1 MVVLYVD
8 YVGIAYESESD
19 LNTLLTNLA
28 EGRGLQFTKEG
39 TFTDFLGIKFVK
51 DPVKNTVT
59 LTQRGLIQ
67 KIIDATGM
75 QDCNPNWTPA
85 TQLTLGID
93 PDGDPYDKQW
103 SYPSIVGMLLYLSTN
118 TLHTRP
124 DISFAVSQV
133 ASFNHNPKKSHA
145 LAIKTIVR
153 YLHRTSD
160 KGTIVTPTGEI
171 LSIATFTPM
180 SQDFMAATPII
191 LQRVRSL
198 GQDTLSP

>member
-8 YVGIAYESESD
+8 DVGIAYESESD

-28 EGRGLQFTKEG
+28 QGQGLQFTKEG

-51 DPVKNTVT
+51 DPVKNTVN

-103 SYPSIVGMLLYLSTN
+103 SYPSIVGMLLYLCTN

-124 DISFAVSQV
+124 DKSFAVSQV
-133 ASFNHNPKKSHA
+133 ARFNHNPKKSHA
-145 LAIKTIVR
+145 SAIKTVVR

-160 KGTIVTPTGEI
+160 KQGHHRDIH
-171 LSIATFTPM
+171 
-180 SQDFMAATPII
+180 
-191 LQRVRSL
+191 R
-198 GQDTLSP
+198 